1 MTNVSELLL
10 EKGNSF
16 YKKGKM
22 LIKIFLI
29 SLALFA
35 LILLIALMDWGSCY
49 GLTLVL
55 TFTSY
60 PFVNFLTVVAYLGI
74 LIGLVGIPFYFLGL
88 HYMGLGQIGKNT
100 EKKEVISDELPEL

>member
-35 LILLIALMDWGSCY
+35 LILLIALMDWGSRY
-49 GLTLVL
+49 GLILVL

>member
-10 EKGNSF
+10 DKGNSF

-22 LIKIFLI
+22 LIKIFRI

-35 LILLIALMDWGSCY
+35 LILLIALMGWGGY
-49 GLTLVL
+49 GLIRVL
-55 TFTSY
+55 TFITSY

>member
-1 MTNVSELLL
+1 MKSVSELLL
-10 EKGNSF
+10 NKGNSL
-16 YKKGKM
+16 YSKGKM

-35 LILLIALMDWGSCY
+35 LILLIALMGWGGS
-49 GLTLVL
+49 GLIWVL

>member
-29 SLALFA
+29 SLALYD
-35 LILLIALMDWGSCY
+35 LLIA
-49 GLTLVL
+49 
-55 TFTSY
+55 
-60 PFVNFLTVVAYLGI
+60 
-74 LIGLVGIPFYFLGL
+74 
-88 HYMGLGQIGKNT
+88 
-100 EKKEVISDELPEL
+100 